1 MSVLSNSRGHR
12 RPGLPVVAAALLI
25 LLAWWPEAA
34 GGDTI
39 VGEDIEYV
47 VRKGDTIELV
57 GARLGVDWR
66 AIAKGNGID
75 IKSPLKKGQKLR
87 VNTRRIVPLSTDNG
101 ILINIPDRTLYL
113 FKEGRLVTVV
123 PVGLGKPP
131 KKGDRNWGT
140 PLGKFT
146 IVRKEKN
153 PSWYVPASIQEEMAE
168 TGKEVKTIVPPGPE
182 NPLGRYALKT
192 SLQGILIHET
202 IWPSSVY
209 QYRSHG
215 CIRVMP
221 EHMEQLFGKV
231 EINTP
236 GELVY
241 MPVKAVVSDRGRV
254 FLEARRDVYG
264 KVKDLRHEAKVL
276 LERLGMAG
284 RVDWNKVDRVLKEKT
299 GIPEDISS

>member
-1 MSVLSNSRGHR
+1 M
-12 RPGLPVVAAALLI
+12 LI
-25 LLAWWPEAA
+25 SFLRVPDVA
-34 GGDTI
+34 GGESI
-39 VGEDIEYV
+39 IGEEIEYE

-66 AIAKGNGID
+66 AIMKGNGID
-75 IKSPLKKGQKLR
+75 IRKPLKKGQKLK

-113 FKEGRLVTVV
+113 FKEGRLLTTV

-146 IVRKEKN
+146 IVYKEKN
-153 PSWYVPASIQEEMAE
+153 PSWYVPPSIQEEMAE
-168 TGKEVKTIVPPGPE
+168 AGKEVKTIVPPGPE

-221 EHMEQLFGKV
+221 EHMEQLFSKV
-231 EINTP
+231 EINIP

-241 MPVKAVVSDRGRV
+241 MPVKAVVSDHGRV
-254 FLEARRDVYG
+254 FLEARRDVYRRI
-264 KVKDLRHEAKVL
+264 KDLRHEAKAL
-276 LERLGMAG
+276 LERLGVTN
-284 RVDWNKVDRVLKEKT
+284 RVDWGKVDRVLKEKT